1 MQNQTENVA
10 RMFGAFSSH
19 ICRWLSQV
27 FPSKLTVSCVC
38 ILHFLHIVPSL
49 SLHVLIQASRSPA
62 MPRTA
67 EFFLAGDGEEDEVE
81 FTDNDAYESAS
92 PQPQRRDLP
101 LPNPSPSSSST
112 LPQSYTNLS
121 VASFPRGQSASPVL
135 PRRQEERRGST
146 QSTGSGVNEG
156 PPPRFEISRQQDS
169 SSSRERGGRGAVFE
183 TVTIRSHV

>member
-1 MQNQTENVA
+1 MALSSFPLE
-10 RMFGAFSSH
+10 AFPIYRKS
-19 ICRWLSQV
+19 
-27 FPSKLTVSCVC
+27 FVC
-38 ILHFLHIVPSL
+38 ILHFLHIVPSLSL

-67 EFFLAGDGEEDEVE
+67 EFFLPPDGEEDEVE

-92 PQPQRRDLP
+92 PQPLCRDLP

-112 LPQSYTNLS
+112 LPQSYSNLS

-135 PRRQEERRGST
+135 PRRQEERRGSS

-156 PPPRFEISRQQDS
+156 PPPRFEISRQEER

-183 TVTIRSHV
+183 TVTIRSRV